1 MRSFLTAM
9 GLLITVAP
17 IFGGDNW
24 PQFRG
29 PTGDGHSDAAKLAT
43 TWSETKNIRW
53 KTEIHGKAWSSPV
66 VWGQEIWMTS
76 ATADGKESFA
86 VCVDLKTGKIKRDI
100 KLFTTEK
107 PAFCIPYNSYASS
120 TPVIEEGRLYAHFGS
135 AGTACVDTA
144 TGKTLWL
151 RRDLPCDHFRAPGSS
166 PIVYK
171 NLLILTFDGFDL
183 QFLAALDKSTGKTV
197 WRKDRTTK
205 YSTDNGDYKKAYST
219 PSVLEVNGKAQLI
232 SPAAE
237 ATTALDPLTGEEIWK
252 VYHGGMNAAAR
263 PIFGFG
269 MIYLTSGHN
278 MNLLAVKQGA
288 TGDLTIKD
296 AVWTAKRGVPTRS
309 SLLLIDDLLY
319 MVSDNGV
326 ATCVEAKTGKEV
338 WHERLGGAF
347 SSSPIYA
354 AGHIYMCDDSGKTHV
369 LAPGREFKEIV
380 VNKLDS
386 GCMASPAVVGDNL
399 LLRTKTH
406 LYCIGNP

>member
-1 MRSFLTAM
+1 
-9 GLLITVAP
+9 
-17 IFGGDNW
+17 
-24 PQFRG
+24 
-29 PTGDGHSDAAKLAT
+29 
-43 TWSETKNIRW
+43 
-53 KTEIHGKAWSSPV
+53 
-66 VWGQEIWMTS
+66 MTS
-76 ATADGKESFA
+76 ATADGKESYA
-86 VCVDLKTGKIKRDI
+86 ICVDLKTGKIIHDI
-100 KLFTTEK
+100 KLFSTEK
-107 PAFCIPYNSYASS
+107 PAFCIPYNSYASC

-144 TGKTLWL
+144 SGKTLWL
-151 RRDLPCDHFRAPGSS
+151 RRDLPCDHFRGPGSS
-166 PIVYK
+166 PILYK

-183 QFLAALDKSTGKTV
+183 QYLAALDKTTGKTV

-219 PSVLEVNGKAQLI
+219 PSIVEVNGKPQLI

-237 ATTALDPLTGEEIWK
+237 ATTALDPNTGEEIWK
-252 VYHGGMNAAAR
+252 IYHGGMNAAAR
-263 PIFGFG
+263 PVFGFG

-296 AVWTAKRGVPTRS
+296 AVWTTKRGVPTRP

-369 LAPGREFKEIV
+369 LEPGRTFKEIA
-380 VNKLDS
+380 VNKLDG
-386 GCMASPAVVGDNL
+386 GCMASPAVVGDSL

-406 LYCIGNP
+406 LYCIGSPPK